1 MKNTIKLILLML
13 TTLLIVSACTT
24 TQIASFKEDAEAIER
39 AEAFP
44 KETISSKF
52 YYIDT
57 NEPYD
62 PGKEHTGALPDSV
75 KDIDFYVE
83 MGSKD
88 AGEYLRA
95 FKIVMDKWTCV
106 IPAGDAQFLKYYI
119 ESQLKCEDHEDV
131 FDGNGAPLKDKEFH
145 SGDRFWAEGL
155 VVKATS
161 DPSKVDEATMSINR
175 VRIDGDFYVV
185 VGFYALRH
193 YNIISPYRNLGF
205 LCLTSK
211 KAKKLVK
218 ILTEIDEHYKKGE

>member
-1 MKNTIKLILLML
+1 MKQAIKVM
-13 TTLLIVSACTT
+13 LLIMVMLLAVSACTSVQT
-24 TQIASFKEDAEAIER
+24 TAFEEDAERYAAI
-39 AEAFP
+39 P
-44 KETISSKF
+44 KQAISSKF
-52 YYIDT
+52 YYINT

-62 PGKEHTGALPDSV
+62 PGKERTGFLPDSV

-83 MGSKD
+83 VDPKVEEGD
-88 AGEYLRA
+88 PRW
-95 FKIVMDKWTCV
+95 FRIVMDTWTCS
-106 IPAGDAQFLKYYI
+106 IPIENAQSLKYYI
-119 ESQLKCEDHEDV
+119 ENQLKHEDHENV
-131 FDGNGAPLKDKEFH
+131 YDGNGASLKDKEFH
-145 SGDRFWAEGL
+145 SGDRLWAEDL

-161 DPSKVDEATMSINR
+161 DPSKVDTATMYIDR

-205 LCLTSK
+205 LCLTPK